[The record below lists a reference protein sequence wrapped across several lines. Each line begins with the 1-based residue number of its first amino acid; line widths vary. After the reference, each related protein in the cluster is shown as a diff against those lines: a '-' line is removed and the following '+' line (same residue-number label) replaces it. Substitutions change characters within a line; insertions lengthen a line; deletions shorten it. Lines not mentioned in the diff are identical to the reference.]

1 MVPIRP
7 IEIKDN
13 EAIERIIK
21 ESLEAVGLDMP
32 GTAYTDPQL
41 GDLAGFY
48 SQLNGAGYWVA
59 VDADGDV
66 LGGVGIGPFG
76 EEPGVCEL
84 QKLYVAPEARGQGL
98 SRELMAAALE
108 FAGQHYERCYLETS
122 KKLVVA
128 NELYVK
134 LGFRKLAEPLA
145 GSEHGAMDAWYMKE
159 LV

>member
-1 MVPIRP
+1 MHVRP
-7 IEIKDN
+7 IEPKDN

-21 ESLEAVGLDMP
+21 ESLESVGLDMP

-48 SQLNGAGYWVA
+48 SQLEGGRYWVA
-59 VDADGDV
+59 VDADSRV

-84 QKLYVAPEARGQGL
+84 QKLYVAREARGRGL
-98 SRELMAAALE
+98 SRELMVAALE
-108 FAGQHYERCYLETS
+108 FAGQHYDRCYLETS
-122 KKLVVA
+122 TKLAVA
-128 NELYVK
+128 NQLYAK
-134 LGFRKLAEPLA
+134 LGFRKLTEPLA